1 MTGSTTVCMIVGILP
16 RWRLVRTVE
25 ALTLP
30 EKVGSVFGF
39 SGQNVPF
46 SCFEPRSPALY
57 SAYSSSV
64 TTSSLM
70 VSCSWS
76 INEQILHQ
84 GQRSQNWWSEILK
97 VFVTLIFKTICSFEA
112 DATQVWCQ
120 VDNVSYCKNNQFP
133 IFDQLYYMS
142 NCFIKTSQSYENFT
156 KN

>member
-84 GQRSQNWWSEILK
+84 GQRSQNLWSEILK
-97 VFVTLIFKTICSFEA
+97 VFVTFIFKIKCSFEA
-112 DATQVWCQ
+112 DTTKGWCH
-120 VDNVSYCKNNQFP
+120 YCRNNQFP
-133 IFDQLYYMS
+133 IFYQLYS
-142 NCFIKTSQSYENFT
+142 KSHCFIKTSKSYENFT
-156 KN
+156 NIP